1 MAFRPVYAVWPLLR
15 RAESIVTLVE
25 IIMKLAIAFLASA
38 CLVGSAYAQSN
49 AAAGATSPS
58 PLTTTSAT
66 TTTGVKPDAKVEQ
79 HIKDLRAKLKITSA
93 EEAQWDV
100 VANAM
105 RESASELDAAI
116 SKRQAIMKTAT
127 AVEDLN
133 AYETIAR
140 SHADGVKRLS
150 EAFAPLY
157 AAMSADQK
165 KVADSVFAERAHGK
179 S

>member
-1 MAFRPVYAVWPLLR
+1 
-15 RAESIVTLVE
+15 
-25 IIMKLAIAFLASA
+25 
-38 CLVGSAYAQSN
+38 
-49 AAAGATSPS
+49 
-58 PLTTTSAT
+58 
-66 TTTGVKPDAKVEQ
+66 
-79 HIKDLRAKLKITSA
+79 
-93 EEAQWDV
+93 
-100 VANAM
+100 M

-165 KVADSVFAERAHGK
+165 KVADSVFAERATARSGQ
-179 S
+179 SNPRAAANC